1 LSKLKEIFLSG
12 LIVPHDAKRSL
23 YRVDKRDEMLA
34 KEQTS
39 GSILFVRFDHVRAL
53 LNTEVGILSSQQLR
67 KDSADQEQ
75 LAV

>member
-1 LSKLKEIFLSG
+1 
-12 LIVPHDAKRSL
+12 
-23 YRVDKRDEMLA
+23 MLA

-39 GSILFVRFDHVRAL
+39 GSILFVRFDHVRTL

-67 KDSADQEQ
+67 KDSAYQEQ